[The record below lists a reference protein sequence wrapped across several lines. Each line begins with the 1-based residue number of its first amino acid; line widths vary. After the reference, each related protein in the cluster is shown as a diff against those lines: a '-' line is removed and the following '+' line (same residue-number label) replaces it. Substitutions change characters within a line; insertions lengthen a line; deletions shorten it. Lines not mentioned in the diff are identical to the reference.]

1 MSDTAPSL
9 LKRAADI
16 MDERGRQ
23 YDKPGGERSMAQ
35 CVAAFN
41 AITGRDITEEEGW
54 LMLAVLKMVRY
65 YQNPA
70 VPHRDSVE
78 DLIAYSALFGEAALS
93 RMPVQKREVCVK
105 TFKDAPCIKGE
116 KCECPPTK

>member
-1 MSDTAPSL
+1 MSDNAPSL

-35 CVAAFN
+35 CVSAFN
-41 AITGRDITEEEGW
+41 AITGRDIAEEEGW

-65 YQNPA
+65 FHNPG

-105 TFKDAPCIKGE
+105 TFKDAPCVHGE